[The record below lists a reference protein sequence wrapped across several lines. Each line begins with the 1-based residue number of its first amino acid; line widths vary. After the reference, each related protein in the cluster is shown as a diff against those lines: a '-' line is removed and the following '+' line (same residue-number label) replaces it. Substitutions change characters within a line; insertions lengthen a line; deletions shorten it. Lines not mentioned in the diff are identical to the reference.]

1 MCLRAQFSCAAELC
15 IIICAGHESMGQI
28 ERGANVRTALYYYAV
43 WAAKT
48 IIMRRDTYECVC
60 VLCIDTFLL
69 MPFAWLCVI
78 IGQEFGERVVT
89 FCIKCVIQMRC
100 IIMAHQFNFAPV
112 VGIESTKTIH
122 YMGVNVKKNSIRMQ
136 PNAFSVPNELAHKST
151 TTCDPWLPADARY
164 SKNKEVIYC
173 DAQTSYL
180 HKNTVSDNL
189 FDGLA
194 R

>member
-48 IIMRRDTYECVC
+48 IIMSRDTYECVC

-112 VGIESTKTIH
+112 VGIESTKTFH
-122 YMGVNVKKNSIRMQ
+122 YMRVNVKKKLNS
-136 PNAFSVPNELAHKST
+136 NATQCIFS
-151 TTCDPWLPADARY
+151 
-164 SKNKEVIYC
+164 SKWTRPQKHDNMWSVIAGGC
-173 DAQTSYL
+173 TL
-180 HKNTVSDNL
+180 
-189 FDGLA
+189 
-194 R
+194 